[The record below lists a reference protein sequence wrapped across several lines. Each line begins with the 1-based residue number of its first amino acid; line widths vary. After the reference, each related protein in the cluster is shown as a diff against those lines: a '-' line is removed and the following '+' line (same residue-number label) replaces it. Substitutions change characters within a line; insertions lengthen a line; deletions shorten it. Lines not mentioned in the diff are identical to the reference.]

1 MKTIHEG
8 INSVNGSDSATSHVL
23 IGGEPDNFLSGEDD
37 NVMTVGE
44 SPREAHTLRMFLSH
58 PKKVRFG
65 CWNVKTLYQLGKTA
79 QMCREMD
86 NYGIS
91 VLGVSE
97 CRWTGIG
104 KVIIQTGHVIIYSGK
119 KENMSMEWP

>member
-1 MKTIHEG
+1 M
-8 INSVNGSDSATSHVL
+8 NGSDSATSHVL

-37 NVMTVGE
+37 NVTSAGE
-44 SPREAHTLRMFLSH
+44 SPREAHTLRTFLSH
-58 PKKVRFG
+58 PKKKVRFG

-91 VLGVSE
+91 VLGVIE

-104 KVIIQTGHVIIYSGK
+104 KVITQTGHFIIYS
-119 KENMSMEWP
+119 